1 MTKVDIAISTYGQ
14 APSEWWSKVMGNLL
28 QEQKNGLDIGRIHAV
43 SSALPD
49 HNKNYLIDDR
59 RGVAPPEMKG
69 RNEKTDANKSAIVGA
84 SANGVP
90 QVGGFLHGDADYV
103 FFMDDDTVPPDGA
116 IMQLVDLGREV
127 AGGLYFL
134 AKPPHNPIAYYR
146 QEDGLY
152 AALWRYVPGALQEV
166 DSIGMGCTLVHRSVY
181 EKLMDEYEVF
191 ERPTGSLMPIL
202 RSKVHGRVSRTM
214 RTETEVK
221 NGVLHMPVTP
231 MEEGEKR
238 PWPFYSMEFGR
249 TEDHHFCELIN
260 DIGIRPMLDTTIV
273 CDHWKLKAVN
283 RVAHKAM
290 VDQTP
295 VDYGDDRINE
305 LVQ

>member
-1 MTKVDIAISTYGQ
+1 MTKVDIAIATYGM

-28 QEQKNGLDIGRIHAV
+28 QEQRDGLEIGHVHAV

-49 HNKNYLIDDR
+49 HNKNYLLDDR
-59 RGVAPPEMKG
+59 RGVAPDTFKD

-90 QVGGFLHGDADYV
+90 QSGGFLQGDSDYI
-103 FFMDDDTVPPDGA
+103 FFMDDDTVPPEGA
-116 IMQLVDLGREV
+116 IRQLINLGREV
-127 AGGLYFL
+127 VGGLYFL

-152 AALWRYVPGALQEV
+152 AALWDYVHGALQQV
-166 DSIGMGCTLVHRSVY
+166 DSIGMGCTLIHRSVF
-181 EKLMDEYEVF
+181 ERLMDEYEVF
-191 ERPTGSLMPIL
+191 QRPTGSLFPML
-202 RSKVHGRVSRTM
+202 RSNIKGRVR
-214 RTETEVK
+214 RTERTVTEVV
-221 NGVLHMPVTP
+221 NGVLHMPVEP

-249 TEDHHFCELIN
+249 TEDHHFCELLN
-260 DIGIRPMLDTTIV
+260 DIGIRPWLDTTIV

-283 RVAHKAM
+283 RVAHKIM
-290 VDQTP
+290 VDHMD
-295 VDYGDDRINE
+295 VDYGEKANA
-305 LVQ
+305 LVK